1 LSPFLF
7 LEVKIQTKL
16 EAYWTWVRIAID
28 TVAYLW
34 VDTLILGNDEWI
46 LNSEVDTSTA
56 NLLGTS
62 LDQCREAISQSH
74 VATLQ
79 VRRIAYKVVTGIG
92 GEICCTLKAKI
103 DGLCSCVSEEIG
115 IVDFHQLSF

>member
-1 LSPFLF
+1 MSPFCI

-46 LNSEVDTSTA
+46 LNSEVDTSAA

-62 LDQCREAISQSH
+62 LDQCRETVAQCH

-79 VRRIAYKVVTGIG
+79 VRSIAYEVVAGIG
-92 GEICCTLKAKI
+92 REISCTLKAKF
-103 DGLCSCVSEEIG
+103 DCFCCCVPEEVSF
-115 IVDFHQLSF
+115 VDLHQLSF

>member
-1 LSPFLF
+1 MSPFLF

-16 EAYWTWVRIAID
+16 EAYWTWLRITVD
-28 TVAYLW
+28 TTAYLW
-34 VDTLILGNDEWI
+34 VDTLVLGNDEWV
-46 LNSEVDTSTA
+46 LYGEEDASAA
-56 NLLGTS
+56 NLLCTC
-62 LDQCREAISQSH
+62 LDQCWEAISQSH
-74 VATLQ
+74 VAALQ
-79 VRRIAYKVVTGIG
+79 VRSIAYKVVTGIG